1 MVSRHLVDGK
11 RKEKSRKLP
20 TRTRLRGEA
29 ENVLAYNDAQRMGF
43 LTTELV
49 YLNLK
54 LFFQA
59 DICVP
64 CFKSNFY
71 LFLAS
76 VFGVLPENID
86 KVFWNN
92 FAEPLEAVA

>member
-1 MVSRHLVDGK
+1 MDVSQCSRDEDTASAVVSRHLVDGK

-49 YLNLK
+49 YL
-54 LFFQA
+54 
-59 DICVP
+59 
-64 CFKSNFY
+64 KS
-71 LFLAS
+71 
-76 VFGVLPENID
+76 
-86 KVFWNN
+86 
-92 FAEPLEAVA
+92 